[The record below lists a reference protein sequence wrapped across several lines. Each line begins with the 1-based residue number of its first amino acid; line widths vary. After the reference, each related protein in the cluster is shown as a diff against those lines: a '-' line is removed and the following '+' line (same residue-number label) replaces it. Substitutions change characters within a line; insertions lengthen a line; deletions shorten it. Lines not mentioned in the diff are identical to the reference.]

1 MLTLQDLFFECA
13 NRAIKVKSKYE
24 HFLNKDHP
32 KVFKDLNHDFRVNPS
47 KINIHQKTHNLL
59 RFVTNRHVLQILND
73 VMFKFKKVLSKKD
86 TILNQEINAS
96 ISNDFLTEINAVM
109 AESF

>member
-32 KVFKDLNHDFRVNPS
+32 KVFKDLNHDFRANPS
-47 KINIHQKTHNLL
+47 KINIH
-59 RFVTNRHVLQILND
+59 
-73 VMFKFKKVLSKKD
+73 
-86 TILNQEINAS
+86 
-96 ISNDFLTEINAVM
+96 
-109 AESF
+109 